1 VSRVQQSVLSLPRR
15 RPPAFLRLV
24 PSARA
29 LVAATAFVLAAVGMW
44 AIARG
49 TSMFAIRAID
59 VEGASPAI
67 TRQAVA
73 AIWSFDGTSLLQL
86 NGAALVRRLEDL
98 PAVRTATYDRDF
110 PHTLRVRIV
119 PEQPAAVLRQ
129 GPSSW
134 LVSASGRVIGPVV
147 RGRFPALPRIWL
159 PATAQVAL
167 GSVLADADGGAAAR
181 ALAQVGGAGRQ
192 LRVSWG
198 RVEAG
203 QLTLGLR
210 SGLELRFGSPTD
222 VALKIAIVKAIV
234 PTLTRPS
241 AGGPTYLD
249 VSVVERPV
257 AGRNTQ
263 PSG

>member
-1 VSRVQQSVLSLPRR
+1 VPQSVLSLPRR
-15 RPPAFLRLV
+15 RPPAFLSLV

-29 LVAATAFVLAAVGMW
+29 LLVATALVLAAVGMW

-49 TSMFAIRAID
+49 TSMFAIRAIE

-67 TRQAVA
+67 TRQALA
-73 AIWSFDGTSLLQL
+73 ALGSFDGTSLLQL
-86 NGAALVRRLEDL
+86 NGAAVIRRLEDL
-98 PAVRTATYDRDF
+98 PTVQSATYDRDF
-110 PHTLRVRIV
+110 PHTLRVLVV
-119 PEQPAAVLRQ
+119 PERPDAVLRQ
-129 GPSSW
+129 GGSSW
-134 LVSASGRVIGPVV
+134 LVSASGRVIGVIA
-147 RGRFPALPRIWL
+147 RGRFPALPRVWL
-159 PATAQVAL
+159 PASAQVVV
-167 GSVLADADGGAAAR
+167 GTVLADADGGAAAR
-181 ALAQVGGAGRQ
+181 ALAEVGAAGRQ

-234 PTLTRPS
+234 PTLTRAA

-257 AGRNTQ
+257 AGRNSQ